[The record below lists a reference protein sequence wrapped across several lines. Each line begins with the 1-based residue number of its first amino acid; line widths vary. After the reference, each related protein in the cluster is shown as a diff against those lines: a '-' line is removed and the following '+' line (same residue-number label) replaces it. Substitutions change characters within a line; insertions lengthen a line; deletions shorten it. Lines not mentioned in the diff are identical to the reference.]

1 MKDKINKIFTRVLKL
16 KKKIKNPKQNKI
28 KSWDSI
34 TTKFTLL
41 RRRIKIKFND
51 KEMIKI
57 KSFEEAY
64 MIIKKKK
71 KCLILKKI

>member
-34 TTKFTLL
+34 THLNLIFALEEEL
-41 RRRIKIKFND
+41 KIKFND

-71 KCLILKKI
+71 NV